1 MNVQASVER
10 LLDVG
15 GRTPVRIAYDVAPA
29 RRRAVLAASVLVTPH
44 ATVLPNPPRLRLC
57 CPTCGA
63 PQ

>member
-15 GRTPVRIAYDVAPA
+15 GRTPVWIAYDVAPE
-29 RRRAVLAASVLVTPH
+29 RRRAVLAASVLVAPH
-44 ATVLPNPPRLRLC
+44 ATVLPNPPRPRRC